1 MTTARP
7 IAGEFDQSGRFDRR
21 GASPELYPLPSKSL
35 AKAPFEPLNI
45 SDSFR
50 DVIALAFVFVF
61 LGTTAVACAVA
72 FFLIFFVS
80 F

>member
-1 MTTARP
+1 MTARL
-7 IAGEFDQSGRFDRR
+7 IEGAFDQPSRARR
-21 GASPELYPLPSKSL
+21 GVSPELYPLPSKSL